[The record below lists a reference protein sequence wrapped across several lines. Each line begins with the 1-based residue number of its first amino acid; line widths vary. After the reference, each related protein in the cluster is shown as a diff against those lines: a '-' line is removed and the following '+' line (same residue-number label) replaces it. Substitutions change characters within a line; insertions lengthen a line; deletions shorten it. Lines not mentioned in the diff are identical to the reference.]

1 MSRQRLYQC
10 ELFYNTNKIIIYKN
24 KCFCKCVEKC
34 GILTQLSISMK
45 RNGQSITSIQI
56 ISKIYLILNLF

>member
-45 RNGQSITSIQI
+45 RNGQSIASIQI
-56 ISKIYLILNLF
+56 N